1 MITGVN
7 RPNPYN
13 SLLDSGDAQ
22 AGQRI
27 VMGVD
32 LVSYA
37 FMGQEHIG
45 GELAIAVDPTNSSTV
60 YVVWA
65 DLPDDVDGDADD
77 LYLLHLR
84 KSTDRGQTWSKSDL
98 LTVTNGKNPGLAIND
113 KGQVGFL
120 YQQYTGHP
128 QANAILDNPAGQ
140 RWETHLAFSGSGSQW
155 TDLVLASVP
164 ANRPARQFYPYIGEF
179 ANIMAVGDIYYG
191 VFSANNTPD
200 LANFPQGVSFQRNH
214 NFGTKQLFAA
224 NGVTPVVPSID
235 PFFFTTGFVQS
246 VQKPPSN
253 WASVIIILFGIIQDG
268 GGAYIDGS
276 GHIHIVGPGDPGPV
290 WEYLVSLAEYRLATA
305 SNDKAGLEMQK
316 LALQTIVNLANAQI
330 GRIDAQL

>member
-1 MITGVN
+1 MW
-7 RPNPYN
+7 
-13 SLLDSGDAQ
+13 A
-22 AGQRI
+22 
-27 VMGVD
+27 
-32 LVSYA
+32 
-37 FMGQEHIG
+37 
-45 GELAIAVDPTNSSTV
+45 
-60 YVVWA
+60 WA

-235 PFFFTTGFVQS
+235 PFFFTRRDSFSRYKSRRRTGRPSSSSCSGSFRMAGELISMDRAIYISSGRAIPDRYGNTSS
-246 VQKPPSN
+246 VWRN
-253 WASVIIILFGIIQDG
+253 
-268 GGAYIDGS
+268 
-276 GHIHIVGPGDPGPV
+276 IVWQRHQTIKPV
-290 WEYLVSLAEYRLATA
+290 WKCKNWLCKPLLIWLTHRLGGSTH
-305 SNDKAGLEMQK
+305 SFEEFFL
-316 LALQTIVNLANAQI
+316 L
-330 GRIDAQL
+330 